1 MDTLN
6 IERRLLQQIN
16 DERDPIK
23 RAQLKEELNALLL
36 IDIEKYR
43 DSQTIEDLTVKLAIA
58 ENK

>member
-6 IERRLLQQIN
+6 IERRLLHQIDN
-16 DERDPIK
+16 EHDPIK